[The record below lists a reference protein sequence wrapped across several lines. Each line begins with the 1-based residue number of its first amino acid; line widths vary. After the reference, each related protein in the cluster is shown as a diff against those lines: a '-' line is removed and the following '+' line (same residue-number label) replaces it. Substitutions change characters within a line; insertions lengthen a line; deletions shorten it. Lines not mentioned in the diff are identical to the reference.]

1 MDGQKIT
8 KSHEDKAII
17 PCQLSLLTQI
27 LTISMS
33 RQLPSLCV
41 TAIEGSRAQMFTQL
55 TKARFPPGQKISLS
69 LGFIFFEQFFWS
81 YSSSNLKCAGLIC
94 IKQSQRA
101 FDCPITK
108 DCYQHTPS
116 VLVHGGRQQF
126 YQKRN
131 FYQEFGKRGVWS
143 LSVNEPLIVC
153 SSKSKQHFE
162 QKTYFYKEFGMKGTG
177 GLIFIK
183 QRAFENVIVRCPKI
197 AIGTHHLSC
206 WPALTKM
213 VPHLV
218 SFLFCTSGT
227 SHSQSG
233 SACTTQERE

>member
-41 TAIEGSRAQMFTQL
+41 TAIEGSHAQMFTQL
-55 TKARFPPGQKISLS
+55 TKARFPPGQKIKLS
-69 LGFIFFEQFFWS
+69 PGFIFFEQIIWS

-116 VLVHGGRQQF
+116 ILLTCPDKNGTTLGRSQSLF
-126 YQKRN
+126 Y
-131 FYQEFGKRGVWS
+131 FVPQE
-143 LSVNEPLIVC
+143 N
-153 SSKSKQHFE
+153 
-162 QKTYFYKEFGMKGTG
+162 
-177 GLIFIK
+177 
-183 QRAFENVIVRCPKI
+183 
-197 AIGTHHLSC
+197 
-206 WPALTKM
+206 LTANQARL
-213 VPHLV
+213 VPH
-218 SFLFCTSGT
+218 
-227 SHSQSG
+227 
-233 SACTTQERE
+233 ERERVGR